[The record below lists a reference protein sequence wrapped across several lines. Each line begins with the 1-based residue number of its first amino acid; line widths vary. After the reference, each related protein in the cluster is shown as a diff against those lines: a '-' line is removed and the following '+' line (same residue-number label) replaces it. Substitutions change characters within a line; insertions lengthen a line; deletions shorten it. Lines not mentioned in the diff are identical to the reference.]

1 MIFATVGTH
10 EQPFNRMLIALD
22 ELVSTGAIR
31 EEVFV
36 QSGYCTYIPKF
47 CKHQKFLSPDLM
59 KFYMNTSDVIIT
71 HGGPSS
77 FMEAMAAG
85 KVPVVIPRYAKFG
98 EHVNDHQGDFVQLVA
113 ARLGGIVPVYDI
125 TNLSAAVEVSRSLN
139 KNNDG
144 LISHTSDFCNELSF
158 LIKKL

>member
-1 MIFATVGTH
+1 
-10 EQPFNRMLIALD
+10 
-22 ELVSTGAIR
+22 
-31 EEVFV
+31 
-36 QSGYCTYIPKF
+36 
-47 CKHQKFLSPDLM
+47 M
-59 KFYMNTSDVIIT
+59 KLYMNTADVIIT

-125 TNLSAAVEVSRSLN
+125 TNLSAAVEESRSLN